1 MARKKH
7 IRQLQQLRAN
17 LLEKILCLGLMIPGA
32 YKEVYR
38 KCGRL
43 NCWCQRQEKGH
54 PLKRITWTEN
64 GMSRSKAIDEKDLP
78 TIITMTE
85 NYRQFRTI
93 QKQLSNID
101 EQIQHDLEQFAQN
114 VIEETRKKGIFYV

>member
-1 MARKKH
+1 
-7 IRQLQQLRAN
+7 
-17 LLEKILCLGLMIPGA
+17 MIPGA

-43 NCWCQRQEKGH
+43 NCWCQCQEKGH

-64 GMSRSKAIDEKDLP
+64 GISRSKAIDEKDLP
-78 TIITMTE
+78 KIIMMTE

-101 EQIQHDLEQFAQN
+101 GQIQHDLEQFAQN
-114 VIEETRKKGIFYV
+114 VIEETREKGIFNV